1 MLRVLTVVLQNND
14 DDTLAIFIFS
24 LLAFLLGVAL
34 IFWGVRVYRKS
45 RLVANT
51 ATENVRSMAVGR
63 TELQGVASPIGEP
76 FRQPFR
82 DEPCLYAS
90 WKIEEYRRQRS
101 SKNNRNKR
109 SWETIA
115 SGSYTEPFVL
125 DDGTGKA
132 LVNAT
137 SSATWQ
143 LTSGCSS
150 TWRVGSRSNPDS
162 MIAEFCQREGI
173 SPRSSN
179 RRRYSQTVLRPDTE
193 VYVLGESTQRGA
205 DELTEWVE
213 QAELSRAE
221 QRLYLTRDES
231 SGRFIISDMD
241 ESQLSSYYGRRAP
254 LYIIAGI
261 VVSAGGLYG
270 LLWLVL

>member
-1 MLRVLTVVLQNND
+1 
-14 DDTLAIFIFS
+14 
-24 LLAFLLGVAL
+24 
-34 IFWGVRVYRKS
+34 
-45 RLVANT
+45 
-51 ATENVRSMAVGR
+51 
-63 TELQGVASPIGEP
+63 
-76 FRQPFR
+76 
-82 DEPCLYAS
+82 
-90 WKIEEYRRQRS
+90 
-101 SKNNRNKR
+101 
-109 SWETIA
+109 
-115 SGSYTEPFVL
+115 
-125 DDGTGKA
+125 
-132 LVNAT
+132 
-137 SSATWQ
+137 
-143 LTSGCSS
+143 
-150 TWRVGSRSNPDS
+150 

>member
-14 DDTLAIFIFS
+14 DDTLAIFIFA
-24 LLAFLLGVAL
+24 LIAFVAGLAL

-63 TELQGVASPIGEP
+63 TELQGIAKPIGEP

-132 LVNAT
+132 LVNADAT
-137 SSATWQ
+137 ATWQ
-143 LTSGCSS
+143 LTSDCSS

-162 MIAEFCQREGI
+162 TIASFCKREGI
-173 SPRSSN
+173 SPRASN
-179 RRRYSQTVLRPDTE
+179 RRRYKQTVLRPDTE
-193 VYVLGESTQRGA
+193 VYVLGEATQRGP
-205 DELTEWVE
+205 DELADVVE
-213 QAELSRAE
+213 QAGLSRAE
-221 QRLYLTRDES
+221 RRLYLTRDES
-231 SGRFIISDMD
+231 SRRFIISDMD

-254 LYIIAGI
+254 LYIIAGL
-261 VVSAGGLYG
+261 VLSAGGLYG